1 MSRRLGVAPDVNP
14 ASITVLYATSQ
25 ESDLDPSDCV
35 NRLDTSQLLP
45 RLQSAY
51 RSKHSTETALVK
63 VLSDILLAIDTGD
76 LAALVLLDLFAAF
89 DTIDHAILLRRLE
102 TFGLGGTALHWFESY
117 LVGRRQHVRT
127 RTQVF
132 ISDRHWVPSTTGL
145 CSWPHPLSLI
155 HRRFAVVD

>member
-1 MSRRLGVAPDVNP
+1 LGVAPDVNP

-117 LVGRRQHVRT
+117 LVGRRQHVLTAATFSHR
-127 RTQVF
+127 
-132 ISDRHWVPSTTGL
+132 PSSSAVYHRALFLAPSSFSYTSPI
-145 CSWPHPLSLI
+145 CSC
-155 HRRFAVVD
+155 